1 MPQRPTS
8 EELAALREELSSVDR
23 ALLEVVAR
31 RSRCVAEIAA
41 FKAREDVP
49 ALAAGPR
56 GWAAGL
62 AFIAAAA
69 LGDARFPAPADPGG
83 GAAIV
88 VRPR

>member
-49 ALAAGPR
+49 ALDRARETDHLESMLARGAELLGGHVAGR
-56 GWAAGL
+56 SNEG
-62 AFIAAAA
+62 
-69 LGDARFPAPADPGG
+69 ARAREGHA
-83 GAAIV
+83 
-88 VRPR
+88 R